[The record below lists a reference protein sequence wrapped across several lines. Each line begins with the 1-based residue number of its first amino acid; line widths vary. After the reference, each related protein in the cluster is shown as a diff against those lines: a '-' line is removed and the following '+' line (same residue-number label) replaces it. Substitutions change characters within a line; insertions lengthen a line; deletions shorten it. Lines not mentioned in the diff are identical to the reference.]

1 MPQGAANSGPVGSG
15 HDSPILMIDQDGYV
29 WNFWQFNRTSDTTA
43 TCSAYGK
50 CHVLNDTGWGW
61 TQQGTA
67 DNNWVTVVGAGTAAC
82 GASQLGG
89 LLVQAETDVGDIKHA
104 LGLAVRTGLIAP
116 GTIAPAVGDDGKT
129 PGAPLKESQ
138 LLAIPGN
145 VSMPSSMSPLG
156 QKVFKAFKAYG
167 ARVTDDGGGDRTT
180 IRANQRE
187 FDQPTMDALRKD
199 MAKLIPLLKL
209 VG

>member
-1 MPQGAANSGPVGSG
+1 
-15 HDSPILMIDQDGYV
+15 
-29 WNFWQFNRTSDTTA
+29 
-43 TCSAYGK
+43 
-50 CHVLNDTGWGW
+50 
-61 TQQGTA
+61 
-67 DNNWVTVVGAGTAAC
+67 
-82 GASQLGG
+82 
-89 LLVQAETDVGDIKHA
+89 
-104 LGLAVRTGLIAP
+104 
-116 GTIAPAVGDDGKT
+116 
-129 PGAPLKESQ
+129 
-138 LLAIPGN
+138 
-145 VSMPSSMSPLG
+145 MSPLG